1 MESDIYYVDR
11 NKKTL
16 HTVSLVLKNVS
27 RTHLIEF
34 SSVNSNKMS
43 PNAYVSFT
51 DGLLCGYPGE
61 DEVELP
67 VYTWTYSEFE
77 EYLNESITPSMYR
90 FMAEYV
96 HDNIS
101 KEDLY
106 QIQRDDYY
114 PGDLNEEAVN
124 AYFELPINQRI
135 ALHNQMLSDLK
146 KKKKLAEA
154 KEMAAIDALLEDQN
168 PFGND
173 SPINH
178 EYTEFMNG
186 LVVKNRT
193 KVDRLETQIHEEE
206 QWRGGHE
213 EGAEDF

>member
-1 MESDIYYVDR
+1 
-11 NKKTL
+11 
-16 HTVSLVLKNVS
+16 
-27 RTHLIEF
+27 
-34 SSVNSNKMS
+34 MS

-61 DEVELP
+61 EEVETASF
-67 VYTWTYSEFE
+67 TWTYAEFE

-124 AYFELPINQRI
+124 AYFDLPMNRKIDLHEQVLTELRNEKAI
-135 ALHNQMLSDLK
+135 
-146 KKKKLAEA
+146 AEA
-154 KEMAAIDALLEDQN
+154 KEAAAIDALLDDAT
-168 PFGND
+168 PFGTD

-178 EYTEFMNG
+178 EYIVFING
-186 LVVKNRT
+186 LVIENR
-193 KVDRLETQIHEEE
+193 KKADRLENEIHEEE

-213 EGAEDF
+213 EGAENF